1 MAGGEGAP
9 GVGQPGAGA
18 AKPPRPPTWS
28 PGPSATDSAVAGA
41 TASAAEANPSVEDSK
56 AQPLGARRIP
66 GADASTLDATG
77 ALPAGVSAFSAAA
90 AAPLRRPASVPAGT
104 AQQGPPAGGL
114 AAPGTEADMAGLF
127 HRRLA
132 SYSSEPADALQLMY
146 QLAMAEEA
154 RLEQV
159 RARESARS
167 LNSDGQPA
175 GADEQQQQQ
184 GVAEAEQQQGRGA
197 AHQVRQQG
205 TAQRSGDGHPD
216 SPSDPCLTP
225 GALDELQGMP
235 SVPPLSGMSSPLLP
249 GSPIGSPGSQSPRG
263 VGPTLRTFSPLRVP
277 RAFPGSAPSSPEGKT
292 QQARQLQQSPSRAP
306 QQLPKS
312 PSRLAQQAQQGAKQ
326 HHHHHVRRRLGEW
339 GGQGGAGAQGD
350 LPRQQQCAAGRAGLG
365 SRLLLRL
372 PPSHCRVC
380 SASSSQLRPPP
391 PPEQAILPPAAR
403 ALYAG
408 VQLLADPLAEE
419 RGVHTHKMAGDLFI
433 AGSNKSKAAF
443 RLPPLPP
450 DMAAAVLQLDAPPR
464 KPRQASLRAWWC
476 YTCVRACDVAHG
488 GSCCA
493 AWLRER
499 NALHHSAAWWL

>member
-28 PGPSATDSAVAGA
+28 PGPSATDSAAAGA
-41 TASAAEANPSVEDSK
+41 TASAAAANPSVEDSK

-104 AQQGPPAGGL
+104 GQQGPPAGGL

-167 LNSDGQPA
+167 LNSGSQPA
-175 GADEQQQQQ
+175 GADEQQQQ
-184 GVAEAEQQQGRGA
+184 GRGA
-197 AHQVRQQG
+197 AHQARQQG

-263 VGPTLRTFSPLRVP
+263 AGPTLRTFSPLRVP
-277 RAFPGSAPSSPEGKT
+277 PAFPGSAPSSPEGKT

-380 SASSSQLRPPP
+380 SASSSQLR
-391 PPEQAILPPAAR
+391 R
-403 ALYAG
+403 
-408 VQLLADPLAEE
+408 
-419 RGVHTHKMAGDLFI
+419 
-433 AGSNKSKAAF
+433 
-443 RLPPLPP
+443 PPLPQSRQSYHP
-450 DMAAAVLQLDAPPR
+450 PPAPSMQEFSCWRTHWLRSGGFTPTR
-464 KPRQASLRAWWC
+464 WPATCLLPGPTRARPPSASRRCRPTWQQQCCSSTHRRASPGKQACARGGVIRA
-476 YTCVRACDVAHG
+476 CVRVT
-488 GSCCA
+488 
-493 AWLRER
+493 
-499 NALHHSAAWWL
+499 